1 MNNVLDTSTE
11 RGHLTLDEAE
21 DAILARWEDP
31 DEKASDDETE
41 AAPDTEEETTGAL
54 EFDEEDYDEVDLE
67 DEIDPEEDE
76 APVLPRFFRSFPA
89 GERNFPFMPFSSFIA
104 SRNAYA

>member
-11 RGHLTLDEAE
+11 RGPLTLDEAE

-31 DEKASDDETE
+31 DDKASDDETE

-54 EFDEEDYDEVDLE
+54 EFDE
-67 DEIDPEEDE
+67 
-76 APVLPRFFRSFPA
+76 
-89 GERNFPFMPFSSFIA
+89 
-104 SRNAYA
+104 